1 MNLTVAALHG
11 RLRGEMRWRA
21 SLIAVLALEVGGCGQ
36 NGNDPASRG
45 KQVYLTECIACH
57 NPDPARDG
65 VLGPAIKGASQ
76 ELLEARV
83 LRAAYP
89 PGYTPKRSTALMPA
103 QPRLAPKI
111 PDLAA
116 FLR

>member
-1 MNLTVAALHG
+1 
-11 RLRGEMRWRA
+11 MRPKSF
-21 SLIAVLALEVGGCGQ
+21 SLPLIVLLLSGCGQ
-36 NGNDPASRG
+36 NGNDATSRG

-103 QPRLAPKI
+103 QPKLAPKI

>member
-1 MNLTVAALHG
+1 MNLTVVTLHG

-21 SLIAVLALEVGGCGQ
+21 ALIALLAMMVGACGQ
-36 NGNDPASRG
+36 NGNDAAGRG
-45 KQVYLTECIACH
+45 KQVYLTECIVCH

-76 ELLEARV
+76 ELLEAKV

-89 PGYTPKRSTALMPA
+89 PSYTPKRRTSLMLP
-103 QPRLAPKI
+103 QPKLAPKI

>member
-1 MNLTVAALHG
+1 MNLTVQVLHG

-21 SLIAVLALEVGGCGQ
+21 SLIAVLALVVGGCGQ
-36 NGNDPASRG
+36 NGDDAATRG
-45 KQVYLTECIACH
+45 KQVFLTECIACH
-57 NPDPARDG
+57 NPNPARDG

-103 QPRLAPKI
+103 QPKLAPKI

>member
-1 MNLTVAALHG
+1 
-11 RLRGEMRWRA
+11 MRPKPF
-21 SLIAVLALEVGGCGQ
+21 SLPLIVLLLSGCGQ
-36 NGNDPASRG
+36 NGDDAAGRG
-45 KQVYLTECIACH
+45 KQVFLTECIACH

-89 PGYTPKRSTALMPA
+89 PGYTPKRPTALMP
-103 QPRLAPKI
+103 PIPKLAPKI

>member
-1 MNLTVAALHG
+1 MNLTVATLHG

-21 SLIAVLALEVGGCGQ
+21 SLIAVLALVVAGCGQ
-36 NGNDPASRG
+36 NGDDAATRG
-45 KQVYLTECIACH
+45 KQVFLTECIACH
-57 NPDPARDG
+57 NPNPARDG
-65 VLGPAIKGASQ
+65 VLGPAIKGAPQ

-89 PGYTPKRSTALMPA
+89 PGYTPKRATALMLPI
-103 QPRLAPKI
+103 PKLAPKI

>member
-1 MNLTVAALHG
+1 
-11 RLRGEMRWRA
+11 MRPKPF
-21 SLIAVLALEVGGCGQ
+21 SLPLIVLLLSGCGQ
-36 NGNDPASRG
+36 NGDDAASRG
-45 KQVYLTECIACH
+45 KQVFLTECIACH

-89 PGYTPKRSTALMPA
+89 PGHTPKRATALMP
-103 QPRLAPKI
+103 PIPKLAPKV

>member
-1 MNLTVAALHG
+1 MNLTVRDLDG

-21 SLIAVLALEVGGCGQ
+21 SLIALLAMLVGGCAQ
-36 NGNDPASRG
+36 NGNDAAGRG
-45 KQVYLTECIACH
+45 KQVYLTECIVCH

-76 ELLEARV
+76 ELLEAKV
-83 LRAAYP
+83 LRGAYP
-89 PGYTPKRSTALMPA
+89 PGYTPKRATALMP
-103 QPRLAPKI
+103 PIPKLSPQI
-111 PDLAA
+111 ANLAA

>member
-1 MNLTVAALHG
+1 
-11 RLRGEMRWRA
+11 MRPKPF
-21 SLIAVLALEVGGCGQ
+21 SLPLIALLLSGCGQ
-36 NGNDPASRG
+36 NGNDAASRG

-57 NPDPARDG
+57 NPNPARDG

-89 PGYTPKRSTALMPA
+89 PRYTPKRPTALMP
-103 QPRLAPKI
+103 PIPKLAPKI
-111 PDLAA
+111 PDLAV

>member
-1 MNLTVAALHG
+1 
-11 RLRGEMRWRA
+11 MRA
-21 SLIAVLALEVGGCGQ
+21 KPLFLSLLVLLLGACGQ
-36 NGNDPASRG
+36 NGDDAATRG
-45 KQVYLTECIACH
+45 KQVFLTECIACH

-89 PGYTPKRSTALMPA
+89 PGYTPKRSTALMP
-103 QPRLAPKI
+103 PLPKLAPKI

>member
-1 MNLTVAALHG
+1 MNLTVPVCRG
-11 RLRGEMRWRA
+11 KLRGEMRWRL
-21 SLIAVLALEVGGCGQ
+21 SWIAFLALMVGGCGK
-36 NGNDPASRG
+36 GGDDAASRG

-103 QPRLAPKI
+103 HPKLAPKI